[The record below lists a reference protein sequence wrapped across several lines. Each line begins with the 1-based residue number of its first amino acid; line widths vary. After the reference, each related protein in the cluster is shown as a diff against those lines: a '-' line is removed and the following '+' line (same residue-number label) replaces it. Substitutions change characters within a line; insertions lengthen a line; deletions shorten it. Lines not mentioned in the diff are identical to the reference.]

1 MSNSTAIANNLF
13 DAVDIIVDK
22 KLQSLPYNRTLVGE
36 VLSKTEDGGYRVQSA
51 EITFVAYP
59 ADRNMKYLDNTRV
72 VVSVPNNSMNGTK
85 IILGAVGAQMASLQD
100 TTGDLSALTTQNK
113 DNLVM
118 AINEINATLAMDLSA
133 LDALIGAGE

>member
-51 EITFVAYP
+51 EIAFVAYP
-59 ADRNMKYLDNTRV
+59 ADRNIKYLDNTRV
-72 VVSVPNNSMNGTK
+72 IVSVPNNSMNGTK

-118 AINEINATLAMDLSA
+118 AINEINATLAMDLSV